1 MRKSQKVKLEEY
13 MRRKAEDR
21 REKQHLENSKD
32 YQPEVE
38 GFVQDRR

>member
-1 MRKSQKVKLEEY
+1 MKKSMKDKIADY

-21 REKQHLENSKD
+21 RERQHLENSKD

-38 GFVQDRR
+38 GFVPDR